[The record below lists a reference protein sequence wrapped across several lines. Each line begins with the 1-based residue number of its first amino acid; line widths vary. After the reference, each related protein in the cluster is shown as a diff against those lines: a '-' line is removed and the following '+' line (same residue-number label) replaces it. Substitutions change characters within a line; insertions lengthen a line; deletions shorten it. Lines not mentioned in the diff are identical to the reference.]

1 MFELCI
7 IVDCIC
13 GFCALDKEQKLR
25 CGYATGENHIK
36 NMKSCPNKK
45 MKKRATITRG
55 SYFYHLSFISLIIIP
70 EIINNNPNPIPNS
83 NKDNPSINILAIQ
96 LAIVIIFTP
105 DNILSLFPQ

>member
-1 MFELCI
+1 MFELCT

-45 MKKRATITRG
+45 MKKKNDIKG
-55 SYFYHLSFISLIIIP
+55 
-70 EIINNNPNPIPNS
+70 PN
-83 NKDNPSINILAIQ
+83 KLMRK
-96 LAIVIIFTP
+96 IFP
-105 DNILSLFPQ
+105 L